1 VKFRRKSAGPGD
13 DEVEASQSAP
23 SEAEPVVPPVGP
35 FDVDDLPE
43 DGVERVDLGSLLIA
57 PEDGRELRLQV
68 DESTGEVQSVM
79 LAGSD
84 GAVELR
90 AFAAPRGGDLW
101 SDVRPRIAGDMA
113 QHGGVATEREGRFG
127 TELLCQLAV
136 TRGDGT
142 RGTQPSRIIGINGP
156 RWMLRATLLGRPAID
171 VDGSAEWEDTI
182 TRIAVRRG
190 DAAMPVGD
198 LLPVTLPANARR
210 IEEPPPAN
218 A

>member
-1 VKFRRKSAGPGD
+1 MKFRRKSAGPGA
-13 DEVEASQSAP
+13 DEVETPEEAAP
-23 SEAEPVVPPVGP
+23 ATPSVGP

-57 PEDGRELRLQV
+57 PEEDRELRLQV
-68 DESTGEVQSVM
+68 DETTGEVQSVM
-79 LAGSD
+79 LASAD

-101 SDVRPRIAGDMA
+101 SDVRPRIAADMA

-127 TELLCQLAV
+127 TELVCQLSV

-142 RGTQPSRIIGINGP
+142 TGTQPSRIIGINGP
-156 RWMLRATLLGRPAID
+156 RWMLRATLLGRPATD
-171 VDGSAEWEDTI
+171 PDGSAAWEDTI
-182 TRIAVRRG
+182 TRVAVRRG
-190 DAAMPVGD
+190 GAAMPVGD

-210 IEEPPPAN
+210 IEPPN
-218 A
+218 END

>member
-1 VKFRRKSAGPGD
+1 MKFRRKSAGPGA
-13 DEVEASQSAP
+13 DEVETPEEAAP
-23 SEAEPVVPPVGP
+23 ATPSVGP
-35 FDVDDLPE
+35 FDVDELPE

-57 PEDGRELRLQV
+57 PEEDRELRLQV
-68 DESTGEVQSVM
+68 DETTGEVQSVM
-79 LAGSD
+79 LASAD

-101 SDVRPRIAGDMA
+101 SDVRPRIAADMA

-127 TELLCQLAV
+127 TELVCQLSV

-142 RGTQPSRIIGINGP
+142 TGTQPSRIIGINGP
-156 RWMLRATLLGRPAID
+156 RWMLRATLLGRPATD
-171 VDGSAEWEDTI
+171 PDGSTAWEDTI
-182 TRIAVRRG
+182 TRVAVRRG
-190 DAAMPVGD
+190 GAAMPVGD

-210 IEEPPPAN
+210 IEPPTAN

>member
-13 DEVEASQSAP
+13 DEVEASQSAA
-23 SEAEPVVPPVGP
+23 SEAESVVPPVGP
-35 FDVDDLPE
+35 FDVDDLPQ

-68 DESTGEVQSVM
+68 DETTGEVQSVM

-127 TELLCQLAV
+127 TELLCQLTV
-136 TRGDGT
+136 TRDDGT

-156 RWMLRATLLGRPAID
+156 RWMLRATLLGRPALD

>member
-1 VKFRRKSAGPGD
+1 MKFRRKSAGPGA
-13 DEVEASQSAP
+13 DEVETARRRR
-23 SEAEPVVPPVGP
+23 AEPAAPPVGP
-35 FDVDDLPE
+35 FDVDELPE

-68 DESTGEVQSVM
+68 DETTGEVQSVM
-79 LAGSD
+79 LASSD

-101 SDVRPRIAGDMA
+101 SDVRPRIAADMA

-127 TELLCQLAV
+127 TELVCQLSV

-142 RGTQPSRIIGINGP
+142 TGTQPSRIIGINGP
-156 RWMLRATLLGRPAID
+156 RWMLRATLLGRPATD
-171 VDGSAEWEDTI
+171 PDGSAAWEDTI
-182 TRIAVRRG
+182 TRVAVRRG
-190 DAAMPVGD
+190 GAAMPVGD

-210 IEEPPPAN
+210 IEPPTAN
-218 A
+218 D

>member
-1 VKFRRKSAGPGD
+1 VKFRRKSAGPGA
-13 DEVEASQSAP
+13 DEVETPEEAAP
-23 SEAEPVVPPVGP
+23 AVPLVGP
-35 FDVDDLPE
+35 FDVDELPE

-57 PEDGRELRLQV
+57 PEEDRELRLQV
-68 DESTGEVQSVM
+68 DETTGEVQSVM
-79 LAGSD
+79 LAGAD

-101 SDVRPRIAGDMA
+101 SDVRPKIAADMA

-127 TELLCQLAV
+127 TELVCQLSV

-142 RGTQPSRIIGINGP
+142 TGTQPSRIIGINGP
-156 RWMLRATLLGRPAID
+156 RWMLRATLLGRPATD
-171 VDGSAEWEDTI
+171 PDGSAAWEDTI

-190 DAAMPVGD
+190 GAAMPVGD

-210 IEEPPPAN
+210 IEPPTAN
-218 A
+218 D